1 MQFIAEIYYQ
11 WRIVILLLNVYMRL
25 IAVAKTHIIC
35 LKARLVTIDFP
46 PIIVVIRV

>member
-1 MQFIAEIYYQ
+1 MQLVAEIYYP

-25 IAVAKTHIIC
+25 IAVAETHISC

-46 PIIVVIRV
+46 SIIVVIRV